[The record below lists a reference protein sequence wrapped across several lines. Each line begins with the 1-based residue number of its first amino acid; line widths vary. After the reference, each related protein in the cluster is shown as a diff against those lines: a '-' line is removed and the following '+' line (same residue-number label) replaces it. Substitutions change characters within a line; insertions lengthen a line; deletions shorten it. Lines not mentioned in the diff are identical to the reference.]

1 MVSSIIDIGAK
12 TDIRVISQ
20 VERSVQTGEEI
31 HVYKSQVYEVL
42 DNGEIELLMPSEGG
56 RLILLPLGIRY
67 EFVFYTKSGLYK
79 ANGQIKERYKA
90 DNRYMIRIELN
101 TQLSKFQR
109 RQFYRLECVI
119 DMTYFN
125 ITKEQSDLPTVEA
138 VLESLRDSEF
148 FHKQKKACIVD
159 ISGGGVRFI
168 SSEKNS
174 PDSYMLMIVM
184 LNNGIAE
191 KQYLIIG
198 HIISCE
204 KVEHSDIRD
213 IKYENRVEFLLK
225 DRRMQEDIIKFIF
238 AEERRSR
245 KNDK

>member
-1 MVSSIIDIGAK
+1 MVSSIVDIGAK
-12 TDIRVISQ
+12 TDIRVVSQ
-20 VERSVQTGEEI
+20 VERSAQMGEEI
-31 HVYKSQVYEVL
+31 HIYKSQVYEVL

-67 EFVFYTKSGLYK
+67 EFVFYTKNGLYK

-90 DNRYMIRIELN
+90 DNRYMLRIELN

-125 ITKEQSDLPTVEA
+125 ITKEQADFPTVEA
-138 VLESLRDSEF
+138 VIESLRDSEF
-148 FHKQKKACIVD
+148 FSKQKKACIVD

-168 SSEKNS
+168 SSEKNPS
-174 PDSYMLMIVM
+174 DSYMLMIMM

-191 KQYLIIG
+191 KQYLITG

-204 KVEHSDIRD
+204 RVEHSDVRD

>member
-1 MVSSIIDIGAK
+1 MVSSIVDIGAK

-20 VERSVQTGEEI
+20 IERSVQTGEEVHI
-31 HVYKSQVYEVL
+31 YKSQVYEVL

-56 RLILLPLGIRY
+56 RLVLLQLGIRY

-90 DNRYMIRIELN
+90 DNRYMVRIELN

-109 RQFYRLECVI
+109 RQFYRLQCVI

-125 ITKEQSDLPTVEA
+125 ITKEQAELPTVDA
-138 VLESLRDSEF
+138 VVESLRDSEF
-148 FHKQKKACIVD
+148 YKKQKKACIVD

-168 SSEKNS
+168 SDEKNDS
-174 PDSYMLMIVM
+174 DSYNLMIMM
-184 LNNGIAE
+184 LNNGIEE
-191 KQYLIIG
+191 KQYLITG
-198 HIISCE
+198 HIISCAR
-204 KVEHSDIRD
+204 VEHSDITD
-213 IKYENRVEFLLK
+213 VKYENRVEFLLK
-225 DRRMQEDIIKFIF
+225 DRRMQEDIIKFVF

-245 KNDK
+245 NNDK

>member
-1 MVSSIIDIGAK
+1 MVSSIVDIGAK
-12 TDIRVISQ
+12 TDIRVVGQ
-20 VERSVQTGEEI
+20 VERSAQTGEEI
-31 HVYKSQVYEVL
+31 HIYKSQVYEVL
-42 DNGEIELLMPSEGG
+42 ENGEIELLMPSEGG

-67 EFVFYTKSGLYK
+67 EFVFYTKNGLYK

-90 DNRYMIRIELN
+90 DNRYMLRIELN

-125 ITKEQSDLPTVEA
+125 ITKEQADFPTVEA
-138 VLESLRDSEF
+138 VIESLRDSEF
-148 FHKQKKACIVD
+148 FSKQKKACIVD

-168 SSEKNS
+168 SSEKN
-174 PDSYMLMIVM
+174 PFDSYTLMIVM

-191 KQYLIIG
+191 KQYLITG

-204 KVEHSDIRD
+204 RVEHSDVRD

>member
-1 MVSSIIDIGAK
+1 MVSNIVDIGAK
-12 TDIRVISQ
+12 TDIRVVSQ
-20 VERSVQTGEEI
+20 VERSAQMGEEI
-31 HVYKSQVYEVL
+31 HIYKSQVYEVL

-67 EFVFYTKSGLYK
+67 EFVFYTKNGLYK

-90 DNRYMIRIELN
+90 DNRYMLRIELN

-125 ITKEQSDLPTVEA
+125 ITKEQADFPTVEA
-138 VLESLRDSEF
+138 VIESLRDSEF
-148 FHKQKKACIVD
+148 FSKQKKACIVD

-168 SSEKNS
+168 SGEKNPS
-174 PDSYMLMIVM
+174 DSYMLMIMM

-191 KQYLIIG
+191 KQYLITG

-204 KVEHSDIRD
+204 RVEHSDVRD

>member
-1 MVSSIIDIGAK
+1 MVSSIVDIGAK
-12 TDIRVISQ
+12 TDIRVVSQ
-20 VERSVQTGEEI
+20 VERSAQMGEEI
-31 HVYKSQVYEVL
+31 HIYKSQVYEVL

-67 EFVFYTKSGLYK
+67 EFVFYTKNGLYK

-90 DNRYMIRIELN
+90 DNRYMLRIELN

-125 ITKEQSDLPTVEA
+125 ITKEQADFPTVEA
-138 VLESLRDSEF
+138 VIESLRDSEF
-148 FHKQKKACIVD
+148 FSKQKKACIVD

-168 SSEKNS
+168 SSEKNPS
-174 PDSYMLMIVM
+174 DSYMLMIVM

-191 KQYLIIG
+191 KQYLITG

-204 KVEHSDIRD
+204 RVEHSDVRD

>member
-1 MVSSIIDIGAK
+1 MVSSIVDIGAK
-12 TDIRVISQ
+12 TDIRVVGQ
-20 VERSVQTGEEI
+20 VERSAQTGEEI
-31 HVYKSQVYEVL
+31 HIYKSQVYEVL

-67 EFVFYTKSGLYK
+67 EFVFYTKNGLYK

-90 DNRYMIRIELN
+90 DNRYMLRIELN

-125 ITKEQSDLPTVEA
+125 ITKEQADFPTVEA
-138 VLESLRDSEF
+138 VIESLRDSEF
-148 FHKQKKACIVD
+148 FSKHKKACIVD

-168 SSEKNS
+168 SSEKNPS
-174 PDSYMLMIVM
+174 DSYMLMIMM

-191 KQYLIIG
+191 KQYLITG

-204 KVEHSDIRD
+204 RVEHSDVRD